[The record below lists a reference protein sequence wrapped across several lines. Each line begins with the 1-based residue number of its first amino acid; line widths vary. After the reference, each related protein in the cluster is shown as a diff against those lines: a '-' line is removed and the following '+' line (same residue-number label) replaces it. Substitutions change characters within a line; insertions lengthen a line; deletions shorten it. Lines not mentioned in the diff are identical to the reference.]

1 MHTTHKPADKLP
13 VKINVTGSSTIHHH
27 PEQAILALQIRSEGS
42 SRNLVSSYVTTRSNL
57 LQRHL
62 KELAPKTA
70 SGEPAPDA
78 PVTQLSLGTLRSWST
93 LVRDRN
99 GYLQERVYYGSMDI
113 EVTFRS
119 FSRMG
124 KVVKKLMAEENVE
137 ISRIVWQLT
146 EETRDVLGVETRK
159 KAMKDAIRRAQ
170 DYAAVI
176 GNEVEPVEITDR
188 ESSSIGGARCMVL
201 NTKGTGAGEEEL
213 LDLTPPDIEFDCSV
227 NVQFQSAK

>member
-1 MHTTHKPADKLP
+1 MP

-70 SGEPAPDA
+70 SGEPTPDA
-78 PVTQLSLGTLRSWST
+78 PVTQLSLGALRSWST

-124 KVVKKLMAEENVE
+124 KVVKKMMAEENVE

>member
-1 MHTTHKPADKLP
+1 MP

-70 SGEPAPDA
+70 SGEPTPDA
-78 PVTQLSLGTLRSWST
+78 PVTQLSLGAMRSWST

-119 FSRMG
+119 FSRMS
-124 KVVKKLMAEENVE
+124 KVVKKLMVEENVE